1 MLMTSREEKN
11 QFSLAIE
18 RIAENNE
25 ITHMEAILE
34 HCERCGLEIEVAAT
48 LINQSLKA
56 KIEMEA
62 RDLRFLPK
70 GSKLPL

>member
-1 MLMTSREEKN
+1 MTSREEKN
-11 QFSLAIE
+11 LFSLTIE
-18 RIAENNE
+18 RIADENQ

-34 HCERCGLEIEVAAT
+34 HCERSGLEVEVAAT

-62 RDLRFLPK
+62 RELRFLPK